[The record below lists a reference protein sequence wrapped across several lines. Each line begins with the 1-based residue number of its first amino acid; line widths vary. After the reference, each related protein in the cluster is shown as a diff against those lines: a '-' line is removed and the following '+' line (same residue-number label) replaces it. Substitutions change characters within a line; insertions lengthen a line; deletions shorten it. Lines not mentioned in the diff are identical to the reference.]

1 MATKNNK
8 SRLLV
13 AQDDTSLRAYEVPV
27 VLVPILPEDVKS
39 RVIPAINELA
49 EKLGGKISVKE
60 EWGKRHL
67 AYEIKGNEEGYYIFF
82 KLEIAPVKVKEFE
95 QELGRMNK
103 DVLRFLVIRE
113 DKL

>member
-1 MATKNNK
+1 MATKINK
-8 SRLLV
+8 SRLLSP
-13 AQDDTSLRAYEVPV
+13 QEDESLRAYEVPV
-27 VLVPILPEDVKS
+27 VLVPILPEDVKD
-39 RVIPAINELA
+39 RVVPAISDLA

-60 EWGKRHL
+60 DWGKRHL

-82 KLEIAPVKVKEFE
+82 KLEISPVKVKQFE
-95 QELGRMNK
+95 EELGRMTK